1 MLSQFLND
9 RRGNIAMMFG
19 LLSIPLIAATGAAVD
34 YSRAYDQRMIV
45 QDALDAAALAANR
58 LIGSATREEIEAEA
72 EAFFQANVAGRLD
85 LDLDFAT
92 EIDGGT
98 VTLTTELAVPTNFL
112 GLIGINDIKFDLKSR
127 SVAGAATYEV
137 VLVLDNSTSMS
148 GTKISTLR
156 TAATNLVETLFDLNV
171 SNPRPDPIRI
181 GLVPFAASVNIGV
194 TSTSPPSWMD
204 TTGISPRSAI
214 NFTTD
219 AAELTAGRAA
229 YGATYTQATN
239 TFGTFTNRFALW
251 NTLRSVSYRGCVEA
265 RPYPHDVNDTEP
277 TTATPATL
285 FVPMFAPDEPGTAGS
300 PRSGYV
306 NSWLSDTGGV
316 CSATVPTY
324 TTTTT
329 EWVQRTYP
337 NPCAGMSG
345 RTLRN
350 CQRDNPN
357 AGQTYW
363 VQEEVTQVNQVPL
376 TNTQLQERVCKYQGV
391 TVGSSYRGAGQGPN
405 YNCTTTQVRALTTNE
420 SDVLGWI
427 NAMQANGYTNIEEG
441 VMWGWR
447 LLSPTVPFTEGRAYE
462 DAENRKI
469 LIIMTDGANTYNTN
483 SSPNRSFYSAFGFVK
498 ANFLG
503 TTSNDEDTVVEQ
515 MNARTLEACQNI
527 ADQTDIIVYTIAFQI
542 PADQASAIEI
552 MADCASDPSKAF
564 DAANNADLL
573 EAFRLIGQDIATL
586 RLAE

>member
-1 MLSQFLND
+1 MLSQFLHD

-58 LIGSATREEIEAEA
+58 LIGSATVAQIQAEA
-72 EAFFQANVAGRLD
+72 EAFFRANVAGRLD
-85 LDLDFAT
+85 LDLDFVT
-92 EIDGGT
+92 VVDGGT
-98 VTLTTELAVPTNFL
+98 VTLTTNLAVPTNFL
-112 GLIGINDIKFDLKSR
+112 GLIGINDINFALKSR

-137 VLVLDNSTSMS
+137 VLVLDNSTSMAGS
-148 GTKISTLR
+148 KISTLR
-156 TAATNLVETLFDLNV
+156 TAATNLVTTLFDLNV

-219 AAELTAGRAA
+219 AIELAA
-229 YGATYTQATN
+229 LQQQFPNATSYSVPTN
-239 TFGTFTNRFALW
+239 AFGTFTNRFALW
-251 NTLRSVSYRGCVEA
+251 NTLRSVSYGGCVEA
-265 RPYPHDVNDTEP
+265 RPYPYDVNDTEP
-277 TTATPATL
+277 TTTVPATL
-285 FVPMFAPDEPGTAGS
+285 FVPMFAPDEPGTAGY
-300 PRSGYV
+300 PNSGYV

-316 CSATVPTY
+316 CNATLPFY
-324 TTTTT
+324 TTTSTY
-329 EWVQRTYP
+329 TYP
-337 NPCAGMSG
+337 NPCVGLSG
-345 RTLRN
+345 RNLRN

-357 AGQTYW
+357 AGQT
-363 VQEEVTQVNQVPL
+363 VTQITPTEVPL
-376 TNTQLQERVCKYQGV
+376 TPLQLQERVCKYQNV
-391 TVGSSYRGAGQGPN
+391 TVGSSYRGLGQGPN
-405 YNCTTTQVRALTTNE
+405 LNCTTTPVRALTTNE

-427 NAMQANGYTNIEEG
+427 NGMQANGYTNIEEG

-447 LLSPTVPFTEGRAYE
+447 LLSPTVPFTEGRAY
-462 DAENRKI
+462 DDPENRKI

-483 SSPNRSFYSAFGFVK
+483 SSPNRSFYSAFGYVK

-503 TTSNDEDTVVEQ
+503 TTSNNESTVVAR
-515 MNARTLEACQNI
+515 MNARTLEACANI
-527 ADQTDIIVYTIAFQI
+527 AGQTNIIVYTIAFQI
-542 PADQASAIEI
+542 PSNQLSAKQI
-552 MADCASDPSKAF
+552 MADCASDSNKAF

>member
-1 MLSQFLND
+1 MLTQFLHD

-45 QDALDAAALAANR
+45 QNALDAAVLAANR
-58 LIGSATREEIEAEA
+58 LIGSATREQIEAEA
-72 EAFFQANVAGRLD
+72 EAFFRANVAGRLD
-85 LDLDFAT
+85 IDLDFFT

-98 VTLTTELAVPTNFL
+98 VTLTTELAVPTSFL
-112 GLIGINDIKFDLKSR
+112 GIIGINDITFDLRSR

-137 VLVLDNSTSMS
+137 VLVLDNSGSMS

-156 TAATNLVETLFDLNV
+156 TAATNLVAMLFDLNV
-171 SNPRPDPIRI
+171 SNPRPDPVRI
-181 GLVPFAASVNIGV
+181 GLVPFAASVNAGV
-194 TSTSPPSWMD
+194 TSTSPPAWMD

-219 AAELTAGRAA
+219 AIELAAGLAT
-229 YGATYTQATN
+229 YGNSYTQATN
-239 TFGTFTNRFALW
+239 TFGAFTNRFALW
-251 NTLRSVSYRGCVEA
+251 NTLGSVSYRGCVEA
-265 RPYPHDVNDTEP
+265 RPHPHDVDDTVP
-277 TTATPATL
+277 TTNIPATL
-285 FVPMFAPDEPGTAGS
+285 FVPMFAPDEPGGAGN

-316 CSATVPTY
+316 CSATAPTY
-324 TTTTT
+324 TTT
-329 EWVQRTYP
+329 ESVQYTHP
-337 NPCAGMSG
+337 NPCAG
-345 RTLRN
+345 LRGSRLRD
-350 CQRDNPN
+350 CQRENPN

-363 VQEEVTQVNQVPL
+363 VQETVTNTLAL
-376 TNTQLQERVCKYQGV
+376 TNTQLQERVCKYQNV

-405 YNCTTTQVRALTTNE
+405 YNCTTTQVRALTTSE

-427 NAMQANGYTNIEEG
+427 NAMQASGYTNIGEG
-441 VMWGWR
+441 VTWGWR
-447 LLSPTVPFTEGRAYE
+447 LLSPTVPFAEGRTYE
-462 DAENRKI
+462 DPENRKI

-483 SSPNRSFYSAFGFVK
+483 SSPNRSFYGAFGFVK

-503 TTSNDEDTVVEQ
+503 TTSNNEDTVVAQ

-527 ADQTDIIVYTIAFQI
+527 EDDTEIIVYTIAFQI
-542 PADQASAIEI
+542 PADQLSATQI

-564 DAANNADLL
+564 DASNNADLL